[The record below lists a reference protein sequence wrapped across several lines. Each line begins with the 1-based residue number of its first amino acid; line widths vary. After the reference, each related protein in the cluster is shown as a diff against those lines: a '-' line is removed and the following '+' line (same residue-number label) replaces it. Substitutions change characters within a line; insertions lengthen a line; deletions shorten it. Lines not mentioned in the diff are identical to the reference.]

1 MVIAWLFPWNSFNK
15 FGIHF
20 LVFEEKERKMKQ
32 LSVFFFSF
40 GLKKLEK
47 LHHSSH
53 KKST

>member
-32 LSVFFFSF
+32 LSVNKYFFVWA
-40 GLKKLEK
+40 
-47 LHHSSH
+47 
-53 KKST
+53 